1 VEKEDVATRVRE
13 ITGGRMADLVIE
25 CTGNSE
31 SLRSAFGLLRAV
43 GRLVIAG
50 TFQQKEVPIKPD
62 WIVFKELEVVG
73 GLGQSLDVEDAV
85 RIIESGKYAIE
96 KIITH
101 QFPMEKAP
109 EAMKF
114 FMEAPAGSIRVA
126 LVP

>member
-1 VEKEDVATRVRE
+1 
-13 ITGGRMADLVIE
+13 
-25 CTGNSE
+25 
-31 SLRSAFGLLRAV
+31 
-43 GRLVIAG
+43 
-50 TFQQKEVPIKPD
+50 VPIKPD

-114 FMEAPAGSIRVA
+114 FMEAPPGSIRVA